1 DQADAGAGVLHDRHQ
16 REGDQGGP
24 QGRVA
29 ERGAG
34 DRVGADA
41 GRVVVGGAGDQAGAE
56 HAQEAPHGVPRGF
69 RRVLAQD
76 RPGQQARAQVGGG
89 GAGGLVHRRAG
100 LGGTRA
106 IRLIRNATRVPVHL
120 DTPPFPGTSSLR
132 TRGGLRAMDGAPAC
146 RLSLVIP
153 AYNEAA
159 GIAETVVEA
168 DAALR
173 RLGLSYEILVVD
185 DGSQDGTAEAVAPSE
200 RVRLL
205 RHETNRGYGAALRT
219 GFEAARGERVAFT
232 DADGQFDLGDL
243 ARLLPLT
250 ETCAIAVGC
259 RARRHDPWLRKFYSR
274 GYNLLVRTLLGTGVR
289 DVDCA
294 LKVYRRDALE
304 QLLPESTDFFV
315 NTEMLT
321 RARQLGLSVAEID
334 VAHRPRRR

>member
-1 DQADAGAGVLHDRHQ
+1 
-16 REGDQGGP
+16 
-24 QGRVA
+24 
-29 ERGAG
+29 
-34 DRVGADA
+34 
-41 GRVVVGGAGDQAGAE
+41 
-56 HAQEAPHGVPRGF
+56 
-69 RRVLAQD
+69 
-76 RPGQQARAQVGGG
+76 
-89 GAGGLVHRRAG
+89 
-100 LGGTRA
+100 
-106 IRLIRNATRVPVHL
+106 
-120 DTPPFPGTSSLR
+120 
-132 TRGGLRAMDGAPAC
+132 MDGAPAC

-334 VAHRPRRR
+334 VAHRPRRRGESKVCWRDIPRTLRALLPFWWAQVVPFRAAGLALRMAAAACFVGAMVGLGLAGYRSGAAKEPPESPRAAPVMIVRPPQRWDWIRYCLGDVQFLGEPADTPAQR